1 MTIQDLIASA
11 SQWLQKAYEIFQASQ
26 KALKD
31 LKKELKNT
39 LKQSPDWQELEEQ
52 LKLLKNT
59 RKEMTEQIKDLQK
72 AQDQISVE
80 LDEYQVIQDFMLTMD
95 DKYNEVKDKELN
107 ILSKNLSDKWILAEI
122 EYRNG
127 KLVLVVA
134 KHTA

>member
-1 MTIQDLIASA
+1 MTIQDLIGQAST
-11 SQWLQKAYEIFQASQ
+11 WLQKAYEIFQASQ

-52 LKLLKNT
+52 LKVLKNT

-80 LDEYQVIQDFMLTMD
+80 LDEYQVVQDFVLTMD
-95 DKYNEVKDKELN
+95 DKYNEVRDKELN
-107 ILSKNLSDKWILAEI
+107 SLSRQLSEKWIIAEI
-122 EYRNG
+122 EYKKW